1 MARGGEQP
9 VQAKGE
15 EVNLLVSAQIKMLLN
30 ANEARQWG
38 EPAAIQLTGI
48 GWQSSLINPSTDYTT
63 TPLPFLPSLPTSQKC
78 PLELWQLLMP
88 LSEFR

>member
-30 ANEARQWG
+30 ANEARQ
-38 EPAAIQLTGI
+38 
-48 GWQSSLINPSTDYTT
+48 
-63 TPLPFLPSLPTSQKC
+63 
-78 PLELWQLLMP
+78 
-88 LSEFR
+88 